1 MFLPIGDTPK
11 PRNFV
16 PVVTWGFIALNLIV
30 YLLVTFPLSVQ
41 AVDPR
46 DPALLD
52 YLRHLGPRLPA
63 RIDLRGLSVYDL
75 FVFEHGYKPAAPSL
89 ASLFSSMFLH
99 GGFLHLAGNML
110 FLGIYGRNVEH
121 RLGRI
126 GYLVGYLGSGVVAT
140 LAFSLL
146 TGPSWSPLVGAS
158 GAIAGVLGFYFVLFP
173 RNRVKMLVVLPPFFF
188 DVFLVPA
195 RLVLGLYILVDN
207 LLPLMSGSQSS
218 VAYGAHLGGFF
229 AGLVGAMVG
238 ERLAWQW
245 PWKDPLWRLAW
256 ARGRAVDARAA
267 ADPVVEQLPQRARP
281 GRSPAGPRGALE
293 PEHRAGGA
301 ARAPR
306 VRHPRP
312 VAARR
317 GLLDSR
323 DQPAAGLPRCAP
335 GRRGPGGRLPHARL
349 DAARAGPADGGLS
362 APAQRLRL
370 RPFAGDRG
378 ARAGGPRAD
387 RHLSTAS
394 EGRPSR
400 RPELKRQGEVPAGRR
415 EAAGSAAARRPAGAD
430 RPGVSGDR
438 IEGRLGGCTPSI
450 PSSRA

>member
-158 GAIAGVLGFYFVLFP
+158 GAIAGVLG
-173 RNRVKMLVVLPPFFF
+173 
-188 DVFLVPA
+188 
-195 RLVLGLYILVDN
+195 G
-207 LLPLMSGSQSS
+207 
-218 VAYGAHLGGFF
+218 LGGGDPYVALAVVF
-229 AGLVGAMVG
+229 AACLVMTNVITN
-238 ERLAWQW
+238 
-245 PWKDPLWRLAW
+245 
-256 ARGRAVDARAA
+256 AA
-267 ADPVVEQLPQRARP
+267 AATFMFPIAVSIAGDLGVSFMPFAAVLML
-281 GRSPAGPRGALE
+281 GTSYSFINPAGYQTNLM
-293 PEHRAGGA
+293 
-301 ARAPR
+301 
-306 VRHPRP
+306 V
-312 VAARR
+312 
-317 GLLDSR
+317 L
-323 DQPAAGLPRCAP
+323 
-335 GRRGPGGRLPHARL
+335 GPGGYRTIDYVRVGLPLTVVVGAVVL
-349 DAARAGPADGGLS
+349 LLTPLAYGL
-362 APAQRLRL
+362 
-370 RPFAGDRG
+370 
-378 ARAGGPRAD
+378 
-387 RHLSTAS
+387 
-394 EGRPSR
+394 
-400 RPELKRQGEVPAGRR
+400 
-415 EAAGSAAARRPAGAD
+415 
-430 RPGVSGDR
+430 
-438 IEGRLGGCTPSI
+438 
-450 PSSRA
+450 

>member
-267 ADPVVEQLPQRARP
+267 ADPVVEQLRSALDLGDRPRALAALSSLST
-281 GRSPAGPRGALE
+281 GRAAQLE
-293 PEHRAGGA
+293 PHECVILARWLRDAGYSIAATNLLRVCLAAHPGGEDLAVVYLTLGLMRLEQGQPTAAYQHLLSVFDYDPSPEIA
-301 ARAPR
+301 ARAR
-306 VRHPRP
+306 
-312 VAARR
+312 AALEQIDIYQRR
-317 GLLDSR
+317 R
-323 DQPAAGLPRCAP
+323 
-335 GRRGPGGRLPHARL
+335 
-349 DAARAGPADGGLS
+349 
-362 APAQRLRL
+362 
-370 RPFAGDRG
+370 
-378 ARAGGPRAD
+378 RAD
-387 RHLSTAS
+387 LRV
-394 EGRPSR
+394 GPS
-400 RPELKRQGEVPAGRR
+400 
-415 EAAGSAAARRPAGAD
+415 
-430 RPGVSGDR
+430 
-438 IEGRLGGCTPSI
+438 
-450 PSSRA
+450 